1 LNKFRIFKKFKGV
14 YFREATKKDALI
26 ILKWR
31 NLFRVRSEMKNS
43 NLINKKD
50 HIDWFNSLNKKKEI
64 ILIFGYHQKDAGV
77 ISIKFINEKKKQADI
92 GFYVGLTSYL
102 GSINNIL
109 ALILAYDMCFS
120 KFKIK
125 TIKTLINK
133 KNIKALYLNKSLG
146 FIKKKNIDQY
156 FDEFLLKKCKFEE
169 SYLKKMFLLNSI

>member
-1 LNKFRIFKKFKGV
+1 
-14 YFREATKKDALI
+14 
-26 ILKWR
+26 
-31 NLFRVRSEMKNS
+31 M
-43 NLINKKD
+43 
-50 HIDWFNSLNKKKEI
+50 
-64 ILIFGYHQKDAGV
+64 
-77 ISIKFINEKKKQADI
+77 
-92 GFYVGLTSYL
+92 GFYVGLTSCL

-109 ALILAYDMCFS
+109 ALLVAYDMCFS

-125 TIKTLINK
+125 TIKTLVNK